1 MPLPETVPMRGGGSV
16 TIRRSRPEDAEAHI
30 ANLTAIGAE
39 RLFLM
44 TEEFT
49 RTVDEVRAQ
58 FRDAD
63 PARALWLAAEVDGRV
78 VGGAN
83 AARGRFSKNAHTA
96 DFGIAILAAYRGRGI
111 GEALLRVA
119 IDWARAVGIRKL
131 TLGVFAT
138 NERAIRLYRKL
149 GFQEEARLRGQVMLE
164 GQPVDEVL
172 MALWLEPAPSSG
184 PPA

>member
-1 MPLPETVPMRGGGSV
+1 MRGGGSV

-30 ANLTAIGAE
+30 ANWSAIGAE
-39 RLFLM
+39 RVFVM
-44 TEEFT
+44 TEQFS

-83 AARGRFSKNAHTA
+83 VARGRFAKNAHTA

-111 GEALLRVA
+111 GEALLRSA
-119 IDWARAVGIRKL
+119 LEWARAVGIRKM

-138 NERAIRLYRKL
+138 NERAIRLYRKF
-149 GFQEEARLRGQVMLE
+149 GFEEEARLRGQVVLD

-172 MALWLEPAPSSG
+172 MALWLAPASSAD